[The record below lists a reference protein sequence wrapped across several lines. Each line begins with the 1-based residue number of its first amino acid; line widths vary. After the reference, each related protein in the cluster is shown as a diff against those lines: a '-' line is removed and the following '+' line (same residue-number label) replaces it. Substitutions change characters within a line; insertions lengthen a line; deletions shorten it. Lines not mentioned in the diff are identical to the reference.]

1 MYECV
6 VHTCNCSSSHNMHTV
21 QYITYIHVMYVRI
34 ITVYLQKYAIP
45 LVHVMCTAR
54 TTCTCS
60 THTQETQGVVQTL
73 ASAVCLLVLARTQ
86 PSSVQ
91 LPTVRGYQ
99 FHPLRKQPELLL
111 SAYPFPLHE
120 VVPVIRYVLVQ
131 TVE

>member
-21 QYITYIHVMYVRI
+21 QYITYIHTYMSCMYAS
-34 ITVYLQKYAIP
+34 LQFTFKSMQY
-45 LVHVMCTAR
+45 HQSD
-54 TTCTCS
+54 CTCS